1 MNLGETRPYR
11 VLRNQPLVEEG
22 IFPVGSFIG
31 FLHYV
36 RDQELS
42 MLLASLYNIR
52 QGRTITNQS
61 RILQIMLESRVPGR
75 PGDIRDEK

>member
-1 MNLGETRPYR
+1 MPYR
-11 VLRNQPLVEEG
+11 VLRDQPLVEEG

-42 MLLASLYNIR
+42 MLPASLYNIR
-52 QGRTITNQS
+52 QGRTIANQGG
-61 RILQIMLESRVPGR
+61 ILQVILESRVPDR
-75 PGDIRDEK
+75 LGDIRDEKLERGP